1 MNRDKREPVLS
12 ATRHLG
18 FSLDLK
24 EKVLS
29 VTMRHTRKIT
39 AHFNRF
45 LAIVRKQGRIRVRE
59 VQRMLGLQIWISTV
73 FTVAR
78 QFLTSTCDILRVA
91 GDGRFFYPRMHKPLV
106 ARTIFD
112 LKFWRRF
119 MAGNPRM
126 SFKAIL
132 GLLPSNTHILACDAC
147 TSWGMA
153 GVITFGGGAPEYPGL
168 DGLF

>member
-1 MNRDKREPVLS
+1 M
-12 ATRHLG
+12 
-18 FSLDLK
+18 DLT
-24 EKVLS
+24 EKMLS
-29 VTMRHTRKIT
+29 VTERRKRKIL

-78 QFLTSTCDILRVA
+78 QFLTSACDILRIA

-106 ARTIFD
+106 ARIIFD

-119 MAGNPRM
+119 MASNPRM
-126 SFKAIL
+126 SFRAIL

-153 GVITFGGGAPEYPGL
+153 GVLTFGDSAQEYPGL